1 MAIFMKKFFIPLF
14 VNRFGKFRGDS
25 ELQDVRE
32 GHYISFY
39 NAIVKDMFNLPIGEI
54 YAKMKKS
61 PEDGGYT
68 DLQKTAITK
77 TLTEIAFIT
86 ALTISLVLLGYDDDE
101 DDSDAKKFAQ
111 YIALKL
117 RREVATFTPVA
128 APQEFA
134 SFFSRP
140 FAAMS
145 STGNLINLGGMVLKT
160 PINVATGAFEDD
172 LYYQR
177 KTSMW
182 DAGDSKFLALL
193 YKSMGLKLNIAH
205 PDQLLQGYNYSIR
218 L

>member
-1 MAIFMKKFFIPLF
+1 MKKFFFPLF
-14 VNRFGKFRGDS
+14 VNRFGKFRGDA
-25 ELQDVRE
+25 ELQDIRE

-39 NAIVKDMFNLPIGEI
+39 NTIVKDIFNLPIGEI

-68 DLQKTAITK
+68 ELQKTAITK
-77 TLTEIAFIT
+77 TLTEIAFII
-86 ALTISLVLLGYDDDE
+86 AITISLVLLGYDDDE
-101 DDSDAKKFAQ
+101 DDSDSTKFAQ
-111 YIALKL
+111 YIMLKL
-117 RREVATFTPVA
+117 RREIATFTPIA

-145 STGNLINLGGMVLKT
+145 SVGNLINLGGMALKT
-160 PINVATGAFEDD
+160 PINFATGAFEDD

-182 DAGDSKFLALL
+182 DSGDSKFLALL
-193 YKSMGLKLNIAH
+193 YKSMGLKLNITH